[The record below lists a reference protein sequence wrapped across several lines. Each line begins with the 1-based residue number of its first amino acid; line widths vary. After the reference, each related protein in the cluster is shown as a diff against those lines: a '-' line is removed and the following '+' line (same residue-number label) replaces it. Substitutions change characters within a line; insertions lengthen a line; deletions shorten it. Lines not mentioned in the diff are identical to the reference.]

1 MEEIISALTE
11 SLNILLG
18 ALAAL
23 AGTLLQ
29 ARLSERNNKRR
40 LKAEKLER
48 AYLLCQAVYDGHN
61 REIINA
67 KRYLP
72 NSPEKYSEHRKH
84 PGAEMSELKML
95 IRTHAKELSGSLT
108 SIDSGHEPL
117 KQSFRELDRV
127 ILSGALP
134 NADALAARFNQWD
147 IFLKN
152 LSKGS
157 SEIKKG
163 LENKIGSLS
172 E

>member
-1 MEEIISALTE
+1 MDEVILALQE

-23 AGTLLQ
+23 AGALLQ
-29 ARLSERNNKRR
+29 ARLNEKSNKLR
-40 LKAEKLER
+40 LKTEKLER
-48 AYLLCQAVYDGHN
+48 AYFLCQAVYDGHT
-61 REIINA
+61 REVIIA

-72 NSPEKYSEHRKH
+72 DNPEKYSEHRKH

-95 IRTHAKELSGSLT
+95 IRTHAQKLSTSLK
-108 SIDSGHEPL
+108 SIDNGHEPL
-117 KQSFRELDRV
+117 KKSFRELDHLV
-127 ILSGALP
+127 
-134 NADALAARFNQWD
+134 LAGVTPDKLKLEERYDQWD
-147 IFLKN
+147 LFLKN

-163 LENKIGSLS
+163 LEEKIRSLS